1 MTEIPAPYVRLK
13 PDVILAA
20 AESAALKAG
29 IFPAAVCIALMLT
42 GCAIGPDYVRPATS
56 ANATW
61 QAPLPLAPTLPHD
74 GKNAALVQWW
84 SQWDDPVLV
93 ELIAHAQR
101 ENTTIAQAGARIAQ
115 SRASYRGI
123 RSALF
128 PAITATGSDIRS
140 KGGQSG
146 QNASFGTS
154 NDATTEQ
161 HSRTLSL
168 DAAWEL
174 DLVGGARRGRE
185 AAALRADARDADWHD
200 ARVTVAAEVA
210 TQYVNLR
217 TCEVLLNGYEIDAA
231 SRKETARLIN
241 LKMNAGFEAPA
252 NAQLSNASAAEAGAR
267 LTQQRVDCDLIVKVL
282 AELSAVNEPQL
293 RPMLE
298 RRRGVVPKPATFSIG
313 SVPADVISQR
323 PDMASAEFELS
334 AASSDIGVAIADR
347 FPRLSLTG
355 SIGYADNSASGFNSQ
370 GRTWSY
376 GPAISLPIFDA
387 GKRAAN
393 VDVARARYDEALAS
407 YKGKTLR
414 AVREVEESLVRLD
427 SAAKRETDTT
437 LALSGYQNFLTAA
450 EARVKAGAGSLTELE
465 EARRA
470 VVLAQGVAVGVT
482 RDRLTAWIGLYKAL
496 GGGWQGASRQQQ

>member
-1 MTEIPAPYVRLK
+1 MRACIYPGTAL
-13 PDVILAA
+13 LALA
-20 AESAALKAG
+20 
-29 IFPAAVCIALMLT
+29 LT
-42 GCAIGPDYVRPATS
+42 GCAIGPDYIRPANS
-56 ANATW
+56 ANPAW
-61 QAPLPLAPTLPHD
+61 LAPQPVPPTLPHD
-74 GKNAALVQWW
+74 GKTAALVQWW
-84 SQWDDPVLV
+84 SQWDDPVLAD
-93 ELIAHAQR
+93 LIAHAQR

-128 PAITATGSDIRS
+128 PTVTGNGSNIRS
-140 KGGQSG
+140 KGGQG
-146 QNASFGTS
+146 TQNVSFGAG
-154 NDATTEQ
+154 NGATTEQ

-174 DLVGGARRGRE
+174 DLLGGGRRGRE
-185 AAALRADARDADWHD
+185 AAARRVDARDADWHD
-200 ARVTVAAEVA
+200 ARVSVAAEVA

-217 TCEVLLNGYEIDAA
+217 TCEVLLTGYEVDAA

-241 LKMNAGFEAPA
+241 LKMDAGFEAPA
-252 NAQLSNASAAEAGAR
+252 NAQLSNASAAEASAR
-267 LTQQRVDCDLIVKVL
+267 QVQQRADCDLIVKVL
-282 AELSAVNEPQL
+282 AELTALNEPLL
-293 RPMLE
+293 RPALE
-298 RRRGVVPKPATFSIG
+298 KRRGVVPTPPAFSIK
-313 SVPADVISQR
+313 SVPAEVISQR
-323 PDMASAEFELS
+323 PDLASAEFEL
-334 AASSDIGVAIADR
+334 AASTSDIGVAIADR

-355 SIGYADNSASGFNSQ
+355 SIGYADFSGSGFNSQ

-393 VDVARARYDEALAS
+393 VDVARARYDEALAA

-427 SAAKRETDTT
+427 SAARRETDTN
-437 LALSGYQNFLTAA
+437 LALRGYQNFLTAA

-470 VVLAQGVAVGVT
+470 VVLAQGAAVGVT
-482 RDRLTAWIGLYKAL
+482 RDRLNAWIGLYKAV
-496 GGGWQGASRQQQ
+496 GGGWQGAQIEQPPSQQQ